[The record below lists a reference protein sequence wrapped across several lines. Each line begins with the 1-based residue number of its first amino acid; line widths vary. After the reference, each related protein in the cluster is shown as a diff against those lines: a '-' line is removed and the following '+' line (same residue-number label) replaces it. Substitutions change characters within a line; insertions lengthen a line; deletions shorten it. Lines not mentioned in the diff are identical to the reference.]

1 MKVRGFPALAA
12 LIATTLLSA
21 GCGALHS
28 PVALGLS
35 PVGTCRA
42 ALSPAIFPASLSSQP
57 IAPSLRWTA
66 PNNPGHRH
74 ALEDWCSAVGPAVVA
89 GAPVA
94 LPAAISSPP
103 ELVIVSWNVHV
114 GAGDVLGLVEQLR
127 AGHFTDGQP
136 VHRFVL
142 LLQETYRNG
151 DAVPRLAHTRGTAK
165 AIQPHA
171 ARRRMDIVEI
181 ADALDLSV
189 YYVPSMRNGAA
200 TREDRGNAILSTEP
214 LSDLEAIELPFERQR
229 RVAVQATI
237 ALSDADGR
245 QQSLRLTNAHLENMG
260 SRWRLGFL
268 SPVARLAQASAL
280 MDRVPTQGAA
290 VLAGDLNTWFG
301 SLEPAY
307 RRFARSFDRQ
317 RYVDSRP
324 TFSGIL
330 RLDHLF
336 VRLPRGWEAETVR
349 LDRFGSDHHP
359 LLARLRTIDT
369 DTAPAAQ

>member
-1 MKVRGFPALAA
+1 M
-12 LIATTLLSA
+12 
-21 GCGALHS
+21 
-28 PVALGLS
+28 
-35 PVGTCRA
+35 
-42 ALSPAIFPASLSSQP
+42 
-57 IAPSLRWTA
+57 PSLRWTA
-66 PNNPGHRH
+66 PNRPAHRH
-74 ALEDWCSAVGPAVVA
+74 TLEDWCSAVGPAIVA
-89 GAPVA
+89 GAPIAVPSA
-94 LPAAISSPP
+94 GASPP

-114 GAGDVLGLVEQLR
+114 GAGDVVGLVEQLR
-127 AGHFTDGQP
+127 AGRLTHGQP

-142 LLQETYRNG
+142 LLQETYRAG
-151 DAVPRLAHTRGTAK
+151 DAVPRLTAARATAR

-171 ARRRMDIVEI
+171 VGRRMDIVEI

-237 ALSDADGR
+237 ALSDGQGR
-245 QQSLRLTNAHLENMG
+245 QQPLRLTNAHLENMG
-260 SRWRLGFL
+260 GRWRLGVL

-280 MDRVPTQGAA
+280 MDRVPPQGAA

-307 RRFARSFDRQ
+307 RRFARGFDRQ
-317 RYVDSRP
+317 RYVDDRP

-336 VRLPRGWEAETVR
+336 VRLPAGWEAETVR

-369 DTAPAAQ
+369 DTLPAAQ